1 MYTGPNPDKLMSECT
16 FQSSRSSG
24 AGGQHVNK
32 VNTRVE
38 LRWDVERSASVTPE
52 EKQVLKEK
60 LASRINKE
68 GELIIASEKTR
79 SQLRNREDCI
89 ERFRQLIFEAFRPVK
104 KRIATR
110 PGRRSRENRIQLKK
124 KRSEQKQQ
132 RKKPEW

>member
-1 MYTGPNPDKLMSECT
+1 MYTGPNPDSLLSECT
-16 FQSSRSSG
+16 FQTSRSSG

-38 LRWDVERSASVTPE
+38 LRWDVPGSALLSDL

-60 LASRINKE
+60 LASRMNKE

-79 SQLRNREDCI
+79 SQLRNREDCM

-124 KRSEQKQQ
+124 KRSDQKQQ
-132 RKKPEW
+132 RRKPEW